1 MLPLTV
7 TKPHMVSR
15 KNLGDLVA
23 RRLQRCGFMTLL
35 ACLVENENEADIRV
49 TQWLRAGIALNQLG
63 LLLSE
68 TTQGRAEGTSRVGI
82 LAKDAVRVPSMG
94 VMAAG
99 SIVEDLAGTRGG
111 LVDALAGLGL
121 HRDSAET
128 LVNGIQRGD
137 IAVVAFTDKN
147 FVLAPTV
154 ASPDAPSEETTVEEE
169 EELEHV
175 EFLNLDGLPDA
186 GDPTARRFCLLEVD

>member
-7 TKPHMVSR
+7 TKPHMVTG
-15 KNLGDLVA
+15 KNLGDCYGAPVA
-23 RRLQRCGFMTLL
+23 QMRFMTLL

-49 TQWLRAGIALNQLG
+49 AQWLRAGIALNQLG

-68 TTQGRAEGTSRVGI
+68 TTSGRAEGTSTVGI
-82 LAKDAVRVPSMG
+82 LAKHSVRVPSMG

-121 HRDSAET
+121 HRDSAES

-154 ASPDAPSEETTVEEE
+154 ASPDAPSEETTVEEDD
-169 EELEHV
+169 ELEHV